1 MMLRRLSAV
10 FVPRAII
17 AQPLSRRY
25 ADAPSNTTN
34 IEVNAGE
41 KKEEQSGRQNQR
53 QVGGL
58 RRQRGRR
65 DDDSFF
71 SDWGLGFPNFSNFPS
86 LTSVFRG
93 PSFLDWFGS
102 DKPLLSE
109 QSTFVNPR
117 VDVYETD
124 KNYAIDVEVPGMKK
138 SELKIRLEDDYL
150 TISGEKRF
158 EKEER
163 DKKHRFRR
171 MERSYGS
178 FQRSF
183 ELPVGINESQIEAKY
198 VDGVL
203 KITVPKP
210 VETTQR
216 ETARQIEIKDV
227 TPDDINVQPSS

>member
-1 MMLRRLSAV
+1 ML
-10 FVPRAII
+10 
-17 AQPLSRRY
+17 
-25 ADAPSNTTN
+25 
-34 IEVNAGE
+34 
-41 KKEEQSGRQNQR
+41 
-53 QVGGL
+53 
-58 RRQRGRR
+58 
-65 DDDSFF
+65 
-71 SDWGLGFPNFSNFPS
+71 SD
-86 LTSVFRG
+86 
-93 PSFLDWFGS
+93 
-102 DKPLLSE
+102 

-124 KNYAIDVEVPGMKK
+124 KNYAIDLEVPGMKK

-163 DKKHRFRR
+163 DKKHKYRR

-183 ELPVGINESQIEAKY
+183 ELPEGVNESQIEAKY

-210 VETTQR
+210 AEAPQR
-216 ETARQIEIKDV
+216 VSARQIEIKDV
-227 TPDDINVQPSS
+227 TSDEANVQPSS